1 MDARKNPF
9 APGAGT
15 PPPELAGRER
25 VLEDADIALDRL
37 RLRLPSRSQVLV
49 GLRGVGKTVLL
60 NRIREMAEEKR
71 FHAMLIEAHE
81 DKSLPALLIPPL
93 RRLLLRLDS
102 EERLSEATKTGLRVL
117 RSFIGRFRA
126 KMKVGELAEMELG
139 VDPELGV
146 ADSGDLENDLADL
159 LLAVARAAEDRG
171 ACVCLLVDELQ
182 YLEVR
187 ELSAL
192 IMALHQ
198 VSQRNLPLI
207 LFAAA
212 LPLILGLSGR
222 SKSYAER
229 LFAFPTIG
237 ALGEEAARIALQAPA
252 EMHNARFTDQA
263 LTEIVAT
270 TERYPYFLQQWG
282 YESWNVAASPLI
294 TLDDVKGAT
303 TKAIQ
308 QLDESFFRV
317 RFDRLTRREKDFLFA
332 MAAVSGT
339 QPRSG
344 DIAEKLGVKV
354 NAIGPLRSTL
364 IVKGMIYSP
373 AHGDN
378 AFTVPLFDAFLKRQ
392 TVLPAVSAFGSQRHS

>member
-1 MDARKNPF
+1 M
-9 APGAGT
+9 
-15 PPPELAGRER
+15 
-25 VLEDADIALDRL
+25 
-37 RLRLPSRSQVLV
+37 V

-60 NRIREMAEEKR
+60 NRIRQMAEEKR
-71 FHAMLIEAHE
+71 YHALLIEAHE

-93 RRLLLRLDS
+93 RRLLLRLDA

-126 KMKVGELAEMELG
+126 KVKAGDLAEIELG

-146 ADSGDLENDLADL
+146 ADSGDLESDLTDL
-159 LLAVARAAEDRG
+159 LLAVAHAAEARG
-171 ACVCLLVDELQ
+171 AVVCLLIDELK
-182 YLEVR
+182 YLEEA

-198 VSQRNLPLI
+198 VSQRNLPLV

-229 LFAFPTIG
+229 LFTFPAIG
-237 ALGEEAARIALQAPA
+237 ALSDEAARSALQAPA
-252 EMHNARFTDQA
+252 EAHDASFADDA
-263 LTEIVAT
+263 LGEILAV

-282 YESWNVAASPLI
+282 YEAWNVAPSPRI
-294 TLDDVKGAT
+294 TLQDIQGAT

-332 MAAVSGT
+332 MAALSGT
-339 QPRSG
+339 QQRSG

-364 IVKGMIYSP
+364 IGKGMIYSP

-392 TVLPAVSAFGSQRHS
+392 LALPAVSASTTQRHP